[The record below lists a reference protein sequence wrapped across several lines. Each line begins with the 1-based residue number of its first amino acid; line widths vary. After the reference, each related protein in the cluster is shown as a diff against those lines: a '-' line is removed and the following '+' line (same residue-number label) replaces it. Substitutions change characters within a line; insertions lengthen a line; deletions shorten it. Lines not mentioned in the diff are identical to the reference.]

1 MKVLKYLNGLPG
13 IILAV
18 LALAG
23 VFRLYVHQKEVA
35 AVAQADLKRV
45 IAEHRT
51 ADSVRIFRTDSLV
64 HAWQDSTSR
73 LRQRERASRA
83 EAVAADIGRQAFH
96 DQLHQLVDTMDA
108 RVKAAVDSLEASHA
122 RQVLSLTEALAR
134 ADSVIQGDSA
144 TIMQLRS
151 NLHDFQRSNVELIGQ
166 LDAARK
172 RLNPGIGHQL
182 VGMAPWLIASAA
194 IGYMAHR

>member
-1 MKVLKYLNGLPG
+1 MLKYLNGLPG

-35 AVAQADLKRV
+35 AVAQADLKRT
-45 IAEHRT
+45 IAEHRL
-51 ADSVRIFRTDSLV
+51 ADSIRVVRSDSLV

-73 LRQRERASRA
+73 LRQREQASRA
-83 EAVAADIGRQAFH
+83 EAVAADRGRSAFH
-96 DQLHQLVDTMDA
+96 DALHRLVDTNA
-108 RVKAAVDSLEASHA
+108 VLKAAVDSLESAHA

-134 ADSVIQGDSA
+134 ADSVIQADSS
-144 TIMQLRS
+144 TIVQLKS

-166 LDAARK
+166 LDASRK
-172 RLNPGIGHQL
+172 HLDPGFGHQL
-182 VGMAPWLIASAA
+182 VAEVPWVVASFAV
-194 IGYMAHR
+194 GYMAHR